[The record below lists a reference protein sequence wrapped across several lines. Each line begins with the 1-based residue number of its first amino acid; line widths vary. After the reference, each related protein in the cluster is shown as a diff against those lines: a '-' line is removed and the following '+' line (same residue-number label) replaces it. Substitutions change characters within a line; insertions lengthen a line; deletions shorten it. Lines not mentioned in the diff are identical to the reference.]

1 MAVKSDN
8 LKSASTW
15 APVMN
20 KSTNPAAILAAE
32 LAREGRGFYRAPVEI
47 ARDAEALVALA
58 AKLCEPGRSKR
69 SVAAYVARAA
79 EVGRPYGAEIV
90 TDGELEGCVIGLRFT
105 RSRYGRPG
113 SIFAIA

>member
-1 MAVKSDN
+1 MTMKSDN
-8 LKSASTW
+8 QKAASAW

-20 KSTNPAAILAAE
+20 KSPNPTAVLAAE
-32 LAREGRGFYRAPVEI
+32 LAREGSGFYRAPVEVV
-47 ARDAEALVALA
+47 RDAEALLAVA
-58 AKLCEPGRSKR
+58 AKLCESGRNKR

-79 EVGRPYGAEIV
+79 EIGRPYGAEIV

-113 SIFAIA
+113 SLFVIA